1 MAGVGH
7 VAVGMAA
14 ARWRARRGAQVE
26 LALSMVGWALLSMLP
41 DSDVIGFSLG
51 VSYDSV
57 WGHRGVT
64 HSFAFALLVG
74 GVVALVARA
83 RHAPAVRTGVL
94 ASLVV
99 TSHGLLD
106 TLTDGGRGIA
116 LLWPFTDHR
125 YFAPWHPIPVSP
137 IGLGLLSSYGARVA
151 AHELLL
157 FAPVFAYAMWPRR
170 QPAKHVALP
179 GAGQRPGPPS
189 LGLD

>member
-1 MAGVGH
+1 
-7 VAVGMAA
+7 MAA
-14 ARWRARRGAQVE
+14 GRWRSRRARVE
-26 LALSMVGWALLSMLP
+26 LPLSMIGWALLSMLP

-106 TLTDGGRGIA
+106 TLTDGGRG
-116 LLWPFTDHR
+116 
-125 YFAPWHPIPVSP
+125 
-137 IGLGLLSSYGARVA
+137 
-151 AHELLL
+151 
-157 FAPVFAYAMWPRR
+157 
-170 QPAKHVALP
+170 
-179 GAGQRPGPPS
+179 
-189 LGLD
+189 

>member
-1 MAGVGH
+1 MAGMGH

-41 DSDVIGFSLG
+41 DSDVIGFSFG
-51 VSYDSV
+51 IPYDSV

-74 GVVALVARA
+74 GLVALVTRA
-83 RHAPAVRTGVL
+83 RHRAAVRTGVL

-106 TLTDGGRGIA
+106 TLTDGGRG
-116 LLWPFTDHR
+116 
-125 YFAPWHPIPVSP
+125 
-137 IGLGLLSSYGARVA
+137 
-151 AHELLL
+151 
-157 FAPVFAYAMWPRR
+157 
-170 QPAKHVALP
+170 
-179 GAGQRPGPPS
+179 
-189 LGLD
+189 